1 MIGDTEMA
9 TNVTI
14 PQYAARMAKAI
25 PGQLFGSSDH
35 VVLVKKAGE
44 DIAFGAALFAQSADA
59 HEVKAT
65 DSTKALPFVGI
76 AGFTQNVD
84 GFYADDMP
92 VNAVVNGFI
101 YISVASSAIA
111 EGEKVYV
118 KYADGK
124 FYSATDYAAGTA
136 SDFCDIHAEAIEAGA
151 AAGAIVPIRIH
162 N

>member
-1 MIGDTEMA
+1 MA
-9 TNVTI
+9 LAV
-14 PQYAARMAKAI
+14 

-44 DIAFGAALFAQSADA
+44 DIAFGAALFAQAADG

-65 DSTKALPFVGI
+65 DGTKALPFVGI
-76 AGFTQNVD
+76 AGFTHNVD

-92 VNAVVNGFI
+92 VNAVVDGFI
-101 YISVASSAIA
+101 YVKIASSAIA

-136 SDFCDIHAEAIEAGA
+136 SDFCDIHAEAVEAGA
-151 AAGAIVPIRIH
+151 AANAIVPIRIH
-162 N
+162 G